1 MAKKVSNEDFFE
13 KYKAKSKVEEKK
25 EEKREGFFEK
35 IRSDKKYSAKVQLM
49 GWFLFFLILVV
60 GLNVSSNGSHYQGN
74 VVNGGNNSNGSENT
88 SKEKTKLL
96 ENLDN
101 NYSYSVVTN
110 LVLNSVNADNGEAV
124 SVEKSISYRGKS
136 YLNTLEIE
144 RENTDLYYRVDDN
157 YYSKVDNVT
166 TLVKESNVYEVVEA
180 KYIEIDSIVKLIDKA
195 SLDHYTN
202 YSSGKREYVYHLK
215 VKDIIL
221 SASSED
227 VIEISVLEENNIL
240 TINVDY
246 SNLYKLIDESVLEF
260 KLEAVIA
267 DIGSISEFSVI
278 VNARDDN
285 VEDNSDLESDENTSV
300 E

>member
-13 KYKAKSKVEEKK
+13 KYKVNSKVEKK
-25 EEKREGFFEK
+25 EEEKGSGFFEK
-35 IRSDKKYSAKVQLM
+35 IRSDKKYSAKVQLG
-49 GWFLFFLILVV
+49 GWFVFFLVLVV
-60 GLNVSSNGSHYQGN
+60 SLNISSNGSVPSGN
-74 VVNGGNNSNGSENT
+74 IVNGGNNSNGGENT
-88 SKEKTKLL
+88 SKEETKLL

-124 SVEKSISYRGKS
+124 SVENSISYRGKS

-144 RENTDLYYRVDDN
+144 RDSNNLYYRVDDN

-166 TLVKESNVYEVVEA
+166 TLVKESNVYEVIEA

-215 VKDIIL
+215 VKDVIL
-221 SASSED
+221 SANVED

-240 TINVDY
+240 TINIDY
-246 SNLYKLIDESVLEF
+246 SNLYKLINVSVSEF
-260 KLEAVIA
+260 KLEAVIS
-267 DIGSISEFSVI
+267 DIGVVPEFSVI
-278 VNARDDN
+278 VSARDDS
-285 VEDNSDLESDENTSV
+285 VEDDSNLENSENTY
-300 E
+300 

>member
-13 KYKAKSKVEEKK
+13 KYKVNSKVEKK
-25 EEKREGFFEK
+25 EEKKEPGFFEK
-35 IRSDKKYSAKVQLM
+35 IRSDKKYSAKVQLV
-49 GWFLFFLILVV
+49 GWFIFFLVLVV
-60 GLNVSSNGSHYQGN
+60 SLNISSNGSVPSGN
-74 VVNGGNNSNGSENT
+74 IVNGGNNSNGSENT
-88 SKEKTKLL
+88 FKEETKLL

-124 SVEKSISYRGKS
+124 SVENSISYRGKS

-144 RENTDLYYRVDDN
+144 RDSSNLYYRVDDN

-166 TLVKESNVYEVVEA
+166 TLVKESNVYEVIEA

-215 VKDIIL
+215 VKDVIL
-221 SASSED
+221 SANVED
-227 VIEISVLEENNIL
+227 VIEISILEENNIL
-240 TINVDY
+240 TINIDY
-246 SNLYKLIDESVLEF
+246 SNLYKLINESVSEF
-260 KLEAVIA
+260 KLEAVIS
-267 DIGSISEFSVI
+267 DIGVVPEFSVI
-278 VNARDDN
+278 VSARDDS
-285 VEDNSDLESDENTSV
+285 VEDNSNLENSENTY
-300 E
+300 